1 MIWIDKIDGVQRHVD
16 DEELNQAL
24 KDLDTIKRKFLEY
37 DYLYAGNLNFEMFKL
52 PYWEYLFLCGNIDVH
67 KKNIIE
73 EGALLY
79 IYVLYKE
86 IFESEGYC
94 FLYKNKILFEILKVS
109 INKYTPDSIKKELMV
124 SKIKYEQQH
133 YENERLSDDF
143 SIDELSENEKNILD
157 NLISNDDWVYSKFVL
172 GI

>member
-1 MIWIDKIDGVQRHVD
+1 MSI
-16 DEELNQAL
+16 
-24 KDLDTIKRKFLEY
+24 
-37 DYLYAGNLNFEMFKL
+37 
-52 PYWEYLFLCGNIDVH
+52 

-133 YENERLSDDF
+133 YENEKLSDNF